1 MVKYG
6 NIYGSGFANREQ
18 KRDDKMINFI
28 ICDDN
33 EKIALDI
40 KEIIDKFM
48 MKNKTEYKTHLFNDL
63 DDNFMK
69 ITKEPLSFK
78 IYILD
83 IETPSRS
90 GIDVAR
96 SIRKRDVDSVIIF
109 ITGHEELGLTLLKKE
124 IMFLSFINKFDNYE
138 ERLITSIKKSLEV
151 LKHKNIIR
159 FEERGVLYTIAMN
172 DILYITRDSI
182 ERKCIIKTDYAEIKT
197 YKPLSSIEKLLDS
210 RFMKTHRACL
220 VNKERVAKIDKI
232 RKTILFDNGVV
243 VSLLSEKYRKGVG
256 SK

>member
-1 MVKYG
+1 
-6 NIYGSGFANREQ
+6 
-18 KRDDKMINFI
+18 MINFI

-33 EKIALDI
+33 EKIVLDI
-40 KEIIDKFM
+40 KRMIDTFM
-48 MKNKTEYKTHLFNDL
+48 MKNKSEYKTHLFYDL
-63 DDNFMK
+63 DDKFMK
-69 ITKEPLSFK
+69 IIKEPLSFK

-96 SIRKRDVDSVIIF
+96 IIRKKDLDSVIIF
-109 ITGHEELGLTLLKKE
+109 ITSHEELGLTLLKNE

-138 ERLITSIKKSLEV
+138 ERLISAIKKSLEV
-151 LKHKNIIR
+151 LKRKNIIR

-172 DILYITRDSI
+172 DILYITRDSV

-197 YKPLSSIEKLLDS
+197 YKSLYNIEQLLDN
-210 RFMKTHRACL
+210 RFIKTHRACL

-232 RKTILFDNGVV
+232 RKNILFDNGVTI
-243 VSLLSEKYRKGVG
+243 SLLSEKYRKGVG
-256 SK
+256 VK

>member
-1 MVKYG
+1 
-6 NIYGSGFANREQ
+6 
-18 KRDDKMINFI
+18 MINFI

-33 EKIALDI
+33 KKTVLDI
-40 KEIIDKFM
+40 KTIINKFM
-48 MKNKTEYKTHLFNDL
+48 MKNKVEYKTHIFNDF
-63 DDNFMK
+63 DDTFMK
-69 ITKEPLSFK
+69 IVNTPLSFK

-96 SIRKRDVDSVIIF
+96 MIRKKDVDSVIIF
-109 ITGHEELGLTLLKKE
+109 ITGHEELGLTLLKNE

-138 ERLITSIKKSLEV
+138 KRLITSIKKALEI
-151 LKHKNIIR
+151 LKRKNIIR

-182 ERKCIIKTDYAEIKT
+182 ERKCIIKTDYAEIRT
-197 YKPLSSIEKLLDS
+197 YKSLTSIEKLLDN
-210 RFMKTHRACL
+210 RYIKTHRACL

-232 RKTILFDNGVV
+232 RKNILFDNGAA
-243 VSLLSEKYRKGVG
+243 VSLLSEKYRKGV
-256 SK
+256 SDE